1 MVFDNSYGAENVM
14 SSSITEIKSRLSPI
28 DLIAAA
34 KDMVPLIAAGS
45 AERDDKVS
53 IPLEEVELV
62 RKSGILAARVPKR
75 YGGPEASFRD
85 IAEITMALSEGDPNL
100 AQALSGN
107 FMLDLLLIEGSEDQR
122 QRYFGQVLEGAVFIH
137 ALAERGTKFIGNIK
151 TTITPDG
158 EGYRIDGTK
167 FYSTGSLMCDVFL
180 FTGKMENGDLTYAFV
195 PRDRAGLTV
204 DDDWDA
210 MGQRTT
216 ASGTTHLENVYVAAG
231 ELVSVA
237 HWPTTR
243 NYFGS
248 SYQLIHAAIDTGIA
262 RAALGDAIRYAREK
276 ARPVLESGVEHQ
288 TNDPYV
294 LHAVGQMEA
303 FTETAEAMVLRGA
316 EVLDRAATARL
327 KGTLKGEAMERLLVE
342 CSIAVAKAKAV
353 SNDVSLKV
361 CEMLYQVGGASATLR
376 KYNFDRHWRN
386 ARTHTLHDP
395 VAYKYKAIGD
405 YYLNDRFPPIST
417 KY

>member
-1 MVFDNSYGAENVM
+1 MNLVA
-14 SSSITEIKSRLSPI
+14 TAKEI
-28 DLIAAA
+28 
-34 KDMVPLIAAGS
+34 VPFIAAGS

-85 IAEITMALSEGDPNL
+85 IAEITMSLSEGDPNL

-107 FMLDLLLIEGSEDQR
+107 FMMDLLLIEGSEDQR
-122 QRYFGQVLEGAVFIH
+122 QRYFGLVLEGAVFIH
-137 ALAERGTKFIGNIK
+137 ALAERGTKFVGDIK

-158 EGYRIDGTK
+158 DGYRLNGTK
-167 FYSTGSLMCDVFL
+167 FYCTGSLMCDVFL
-180 FTGKMENGDLTYAFV
+180 FTGKMENGDLIYAFV
-195 PRDRAGLTV
+195 PKDRAGLTIV
-204 DDDWDA
+204 DDWDA

-216 ASGTTHLENVYVAAG
+216 ASGTTRLENVYVAAS

-243 NYFGS
+243 NYFGA
-248 SYQLIHAAIDTGIA
+248 SYQIIHAAIDAGIA
-262 RAALGDAIRYAREK
+262 RAALGDVIRYARNK
-276 ARPVLESGVEHQ
+276 ARPVLESGVERHAD
-288 TNDPYV
+288 DPYA
-294 LHAVGQMEA
+294 LHAVGQMTVL
-303 FTETAEAMVLRGA
+303 TETAEAMVLRGA

-327 KGTLKGEAMERLLVE
+327 EGTPKAEDMERLLVE
-342 CSIAVAKAKAV
+342 SSIAVAKAKAV
-353 SNDVSLKV
+353 SNDVSLRV

-395 VAYKYKAIGD
+395 VAYRYKAIGD